1 MSSSIV
7 SAKQLLRYKIN
18 YNKEQLF
25 TFLCCLKREKLWLP
39 RELLEH
45 IIMFLPHILD
55 LMPLTLLI
63 NNPLLLNHPL
73 EHLTNLVYPLVK
85 QLQEDKHKDLALEQ
99 WDYKTNFESTEHIH
113 KDGNKLEQNIS
124 WEQSF
129 VYMLYMT
136 VHH

>member
-1 MSSSIV
+1 MSSPTTN
-7 SAKQLLRYKIN
+7 KQLLNYKIN

-25 TFLCCLKREKLWLP
+25 TFLCCLKKNKLWLP

-45 IIMFLPHILD
+45 IIMFLPHMLD
-55 LMPLTLLI
+55 LEHLTYLI
-63 NNPLLLNHPL
+63 NNPLLFSSTL
-73 EHLTNLVYPLVK
+73 EHLTNYIYPYIK
-85 QLQEDKHKDLALEQ
+85 QLREDKHKNLALEH
-99 WDYKTNFESTEHIH
+99 WEYKENFESTENIH
-113 KDGNKLEQNIS
+113 KDGNKLEPTLT